1 MLKIDVCHTEY
12 AYDASVE
19 VRHLETLI
27 SVAAAGSISAAAIDL
42 RTSQP
47 ALSRHIA
54 ELERR
59 AGVALLLR
67 TPRGVELTAPGVA
80 LRDHALGILGQID
93 KIPELVRKA
102 ATQPQLL
109 RIGLPPGMPHSWFRA
124 AVTTSGDAQPKVN
137 FALTE
142 ANSNEQWAL
151 LQADFIDLALIH
163 NEPREHESRL
173 VLRQEIGVA
182 LAPGSEL
189 QDKPAISLSQLDG
202 RVVMAHES
210 GEVRRQE
217 ARLRIASESAGI
229 NVHWVFRKFAQ
240 HSVLIAA
247 LAEADAVLTTA
258 PSARIN
264 FPGWTWRPMEDT
276 KTPGQDLTVKT
287 WAAWKPSA
295 PRITAG
301 FVKVLSETGS
311 PWLHHW
317 ADNDCAYR
325 E

>member
-1 MLKIDVCHTEY
+1 MPKNHVCHTEY
-12 AYDASVE
+12 AYDVRME
-19 VRHLETLI
+19 IRHLETLI

-59 AGVALLLR
+59 AGVPLLLR
-67 TPRGVELTAPGVA
+67 TARGVELTPPGRA

-102 ATQPQLL
+102 NTQPQLL
-109 RIGLPPGMPHSWFRA
+109 RVGMPPGMPHSWFRSS
-124 AVTTSGDAQPKVN
+124 VKIFRGEQPSIN

-151 LQADFIDLALIH
+151 LQADFIDLALLH
-163 NEPREHESRL
+163 NEPREHESRM

-182 LAPGSEL
+182 LAPDSEL
-189 QDKPAISLSQLDG
+189 QAETTISLSQLDG
-202 RVVMAHES
+202 KVVMAHES

-229 NVHWVFRKFAQ
+229 HVHWVFRKFAQ
-240 HSVLIAA
+240 HSVLIAG
-247 LAEADAVLTTA
+247 LADADAVLTTA

-264 FPGWTWRPMEDT
+264 FPGWTWRPMENT
-276 KTPGQDLTVKT
+276 KTPGQDLTVQT
-287 WAAWKPSA
+287 WASWKPST
-295 PRITAG
+295 PPVTAG
-301 FVKVLSETGS
+301 FVKILAETGS
-311 PWLHHW
+311 PWLVHG
-317 ADNDCAYR
+317 ADPHVDDQ
-325 E
+325 